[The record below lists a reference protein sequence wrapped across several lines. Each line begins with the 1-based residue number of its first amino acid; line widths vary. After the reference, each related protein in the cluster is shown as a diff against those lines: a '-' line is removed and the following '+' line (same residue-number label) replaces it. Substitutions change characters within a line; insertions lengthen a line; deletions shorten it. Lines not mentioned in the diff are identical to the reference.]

1 MSKYNTMECQ
11 MYDWSDAH
19 KNDEYIVNVF
29 ARRED
34 QTSVYL
40 RL

>member
-1 MSKYNTMECQ
+1 MTTYNTVECQ
-11 MYDWSDAH
+11 KYDWSDAH
-19 KNDEYIVNVF
+19 KNDEYIVHIF